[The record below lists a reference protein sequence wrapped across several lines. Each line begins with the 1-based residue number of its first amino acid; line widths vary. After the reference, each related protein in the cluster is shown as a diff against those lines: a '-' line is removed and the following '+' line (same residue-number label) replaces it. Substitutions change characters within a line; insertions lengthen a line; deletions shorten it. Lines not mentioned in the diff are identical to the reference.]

1 MKSWVS
7 RRSLL
12 CLCLVFS
19 LVGML
24 LLVGC
29 NTPVSSSTSPA
40 SSSEASISA
49 SNNAELIPDGS
60 LPLDFAKQFTVDFF
74 QGGYALITV
83 GGSQRFLTIPEGQQ
97 VPEAIEDD
105 IVLLQ
110 LPLNHILISSTPTMS
125 LINAIGA
132 LDAITMTTT
141 ELDSWYIDEVITAM
155 QEEKLAFIG
164 SYREPDYEMIVAENP
179 PFSVFSTMLDSVPEV
194 AAKLQELNVP
204 YLLDQSTFEEHP
216 LARIEWVK
224 LYGVLFDKLD
234 VATLHFQEQKSVVEA
249 LTTSEKTGETAVIF
263 YITSKGDIYVRNSGD
278 YIVSMLDLA
287 GGSYVFDALN
297 PGESGT
303 QKLEPEAF
311 YDGARDAD
319 YIIYIHNL
327 GGRPADIAEFTTK
340 LEGLADFRAV
350 QNDQVWCTTPN
361 FFQVAD
367 TLGYMIEDL
376 STMMITEEDTLT
388 YLFKLR

>member
-1 MKSWVS
+1 MQSWVS

-12 CLCLVFS
+12 RVFLVFG
-19 LVGML
+19 LVGL
-24 LLVGC
+24 LLLTGC
-29 NTPVSSSTSPA
+29 NTPP
-40 SSSEASISA
+40 SSEAA
-49 SNNAELIPDGS
+49 NNAASAGSSSADSLMPDGS
-60 LPLDFAKQFTVDFF
+60 LALDYAKQFTVDLF

-83 GGSQRFLTIPEGQQ
+83 GGNQRFLTVPEGKS
-97 VPEAIEDD
+97 VPASVEDD
-105 IVLLQ
+105 VVVLQ
-110 LPLNHILISSTPTMS
+110 LPLTNILISSTPTMS

-132 LDAITMTTT
+132 LDAVTLTTT
-141 ELDSWYIDEVITAM
+141 EQESWYIDEVITAM
-155 QEEKLAFIG
+155 QHEEIAFIG

-179 PFSVFSTMLDSVPEV
+179 PFAVFSTMLDSVPEV

-224 LYGVLFDKLD
+224 LYGVLFDKQD
-234 VATLHFQEQKSVVEA
+234 AATEHFQEQKEVVEA
-249 LTTSEKTGETAVIF
+249 RANTPKTGETAVIF

-287 GGSYVFDALN
+287 GGTYVFDTLN

-327 GGRPADIAEFTTK
+327 GGRPADIPEFTAK
-340 LEGLADFRAV
+340 LEGLADFKAV
-350 QNDQVWCTTPN
+350 QNGQVWCTTPN

-367 TLGYMIEDL
+367 TLGYMIADL
-376 STMMITEEDTLT
+376 STMMQTEDDTLT
-388 YLFKLR
+388 YLFKLHE